1 MKPILLQVILIA
13 LNAVFASMEIA
24 VLSMNEQ
31 KIKKQAENGNKASK
45 RLLKLTEKPSRFLA
59 TIQIAITLSGF
70 LGSAFA
76 AESFAKDL
84 GAWFLSVGLPASEK
98 TAETIAVVGITLILS
113 YFTLIFGELVPKRAA
128 MKYAEKLAMT
138 FSGLITFLSAIFA
151 PIVWVLTIST
161 NGILRL
167 FGIDPNSD
175 EDEVTEEEIR
185 MMVDAG
191 SEKGA
196 IDAEEKTLIQ
206 NVFEFDDLTAD
217 EIATHRTDAALL
229 WMEESIEE
237 WEKTIHESRHSIY
250 PVCDESVDHVVGILN
265 AKDFFRFKEEGREMI
280 LKNAVKPAYFVP
292 DSIKADV
299 LFRNMKKTGNNFAI
313 VCDEYGGMSGIIT
326 MNDLVQELVGDF
338 DDGEKTDPEIE
349 RQDSN
354 TWKIKGSA
362 AIDDVEKALS
372 VKLPE
377 EEYDTFGGLVFA
389 SYGAVPE
396 DGSTFE
402 IDVENLHVKAL
413 EVKDHR
419 LIRSIVCVMEKEQ
432 KEDGEE
438 S

>member
-13 LNAVFASMEIA
+13 LNAIFAAMEIA
-24 VLSMNEQ
+24 VLSMNE
-31 KIKKQAENGNKASK
+31 KRIEKQAEEGSTASK
-45 RLLKLTEKPSRFLA
+45 RLLKLTNNPARFLA
-59 TIQIAITLSGF
+59 TIQVAITLSGF

-76 AESFAKDL
+76 AESFAARF
-84 GAWFLSVGLPASEK
+84 GAWLLSLGLPASEK
-98 TAETIAVVGITLILS
+98 TAETIGVAGITLILS
-113 YFTLIFGELVPKRAA
+113 YFTLVFGELVPKRVA
-128 MKYAEKLAMT
+128 MKNAEKLAMT
-138 FSGLITFLSAIFA
+138 FSGLIAALSAVFA
-151 PIVWVLTIST
+151 PLVWILTVST

-167 FGIDPNSD
+167 CGIDPNSD
-175 EDEVTEEEIR
+175 DEEVTKEEIR

-196 IDAEEKTLIQ
+196 INVEEKTMIQ

-229 WMEESIEE
+229 WTEESMEE

-265 AKDFFRFKEEGREMI
+265 AKDFFRLKERGREVI
-280 LKNAVKPAYFVP
+280 LKQAVKPAYFVP

-299 LFRNMKKTGNNFAI
+299 LFKNMKKTGNNFAI

-338 DDGEKTDPEIE
+338 DDGEKNDPEIE
-349 RQDSN
+349 RLDSN

-362 AIDDVEKALS
+362 AIDDVEETLS

-377 EEYDTFGGLVFA
+377 DEYDTFGGLVFA

-396 DGSTFE
+396 DGTTFE
-402 IDVENLHVKAL
+402 IEVENLHVRAV
-413 EVKDHR
+413 EIKDHR
-419 LIRSIVCVMEKEQ
+419 LIRSIVCVMEKA
-432 KEDGEE
+432 EE
-438 S
+438 E